1 MKIVEIKELALPEVK
16 VIRHARFPDE
26 RGYFTE
32 SYQQSLFEGDSQ
44 LQGIF
49 TNRGIA
55 QINESY
61 SKPNTIRGLHMQ
73 WAPPQGKLVRTLT
86 GHMVDIVVD
95 IRTQSP
101 HFGKGIMYDMPADPS
116 QPFGELIWVPFGF
129 AHGNYYPQES
139 RIEYMVTAEWSGPG
153 GEGGI
158 SPFSD
163 DIDWSLCDQSLYQT
177 FKSIETNNPL
187 VTQKDRDGFT
197 IEAWSKT
204 QQSTLFTYD
213 PNKG

>member
-1 MKIVEIKELALPEVK
+1 MKILDIKELALPEVK
-16 VIRHARFPDE
+16 IIRHARFADD

-32 SYQQSLFEGDSQ
+32 SYQQSLFEGDAA
-44 LQGIF
+44 LKDIF

-86 GHMVDIVVD
+86 GHMIDVVVD
-95 IRTQSP
+95 IRPDSP
-101 HFGKGIMYDMPADPS
+101 RFGQGIMYDMPADPS

-139 RIEYMVTAEWSGPG
+139 RIEYMVTSEWSGPG

-158 SPFSD
+158 NPFSD
-163 DIDWSLCDQSLYQT
+163 DIDWTLCDAQLLAGFRT
-177 FKSIETNNPL
+177 IANGTPL
-187 VTQKDRDGFT
+187 VTGKDRDGFT
-197 IEAWSKT
+197 IESWKHTAQAKN
-204 QQSTLFTYD
+204 FTY
-213 PNKG
+213 KA